1 MLATTVGIHRAK
13 MGLIGASE
21 MPYESG
27 GDGKLHGDV
36 HGTNNKYG
44 LCKCAFWY

>member
-44 LCKCAFWY
+44 LFL